1 MMSRPIDRTVLMEE
15 LVGMLEHKKA
25 REGGDAMIE
34 AAKGAGKGNGDG
46 TYGGEYAMR
55 GKNEDQRRG
64 KA

>member
-34 AAKGAGKGNGDG
+34 AAICMAEEFDG